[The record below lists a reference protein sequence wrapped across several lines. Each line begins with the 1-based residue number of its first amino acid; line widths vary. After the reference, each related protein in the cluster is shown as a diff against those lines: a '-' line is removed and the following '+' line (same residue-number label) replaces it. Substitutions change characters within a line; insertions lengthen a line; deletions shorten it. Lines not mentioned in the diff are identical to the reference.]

1 MFIKKAKTF
10 LLACLL
16 AFALCALFTAKTFGQ
31 EQEVRYVDKTAEP
44 ISDGLTWETAY
55 ISLTQAL
62 SVANSNPGDWEIRVA
77 QGTYHPKNEFASFR
91 ILNKPGQE
99 AGDRIVLLGGFAGL
113 QGANPD
119 LRDPKVFTTIL
130 TGDTLGDDVD
140 FGNCLSNQDGWKDQ
154 NRLNNSDTVVIVLN
168 CGLGNRID
176 GFIIEGG
183 NQGQVPFESKFA
195 HGGGMYIADSSIDVV
210 NCTFRF
216 NVSGLPENVPVH
228 NGLIGEGGG
237 AYVSGGKLANGDVGF
252 TRFINCTF
260 HDNVSSRGGA
270 LAILNRS
277 SEVTKVKVINSLFYD
292 NQAIEMS
299 TAVIKPGDDNDRL
312 VQLPMKRQTP

>member
-1 MFIKKAKTF
+1 MFIKKAKKF
-10 LLACLL
+10 FQICLL
-16 AFALCALFTAKTFGQ
+16 AFALCSIFTAKTFGQ
-31 EQEVRYVDKTAEP
+31 QGGVRRVDSTSTAGPNE
-44 ISDGLTWETAY
+44 DGLTWATAY
-55 ISLTQAL
+55 NTLSEAL
-62 SVANSNPGDWEIRVA
+62 DIANALNSGDWEIRVA

-216 NVSGLPENVPVH
+216 NVSGLPENVPV
-228 NGLIGEGGG
+228 L
-237 AYVSGGKLANGDVGF
+237 LC
-252 TRFINCTF
+252 R
-260 HDNVSSRGGA
+260 
-270 LAILNRS
+270 
-277 SEVTKVKVINSLFYD
+277 
-292 NQAIEMS
+292 
-299 TAVIKPGDDNDRL
+299 KPHR
-312 VQLPMKRQTP
+312 T